1 MQSLLTKEQVAE
13 RLSVSERTVDRL
25 RSRGLLTSVKFMS
38 RVRFRLED
46 VEALLRA
53 HRRASTRPTTEGQ
66 A

>member
-1 MQSLLTKEQVAE
+1 MPNLMTKEQVAE
-13 RLSVSERTVDRL
+13 TLCISQRTVDRL
-25 RSRGLLTSVKFMS
+25 RTRGLLPSVKFMT